1 METYTP
7 ILHALAARYDADT
20 FVYVLNSFNQD
31 PRGFNADFI
40 KVFNMSH
47 FFIIAEANVW
57 DIFHGREAAI
67 VYQSILNKIAKNGIS
82 ISRDLASK
90 RLGDSGYS
98 GENDIFQSRMSALIF
113 VKTFIEEYEQAKRQ
127 RRNV

>member
-1 METYTP
+1 MQTYTP

-20 FVYVLNSFNQD
+20 FVYVLNSFAED
-31 PRGFNADFI
+31 PTGFNADFI
-40 KVFNMSH
+40 KTFNMSH

-57 DIFHGREAAI
+57 DVFHGKDAAV
-67 VYQSILNKIAKNGIS
+67 VYQNILNKIAKHGIS
-82 ISRDLASK
+82 ISKDLASK

-113 VKTFIEEYEQAKRQ
+113 VKTFIEEYQRLQAKA
-127 RRNV
+127 